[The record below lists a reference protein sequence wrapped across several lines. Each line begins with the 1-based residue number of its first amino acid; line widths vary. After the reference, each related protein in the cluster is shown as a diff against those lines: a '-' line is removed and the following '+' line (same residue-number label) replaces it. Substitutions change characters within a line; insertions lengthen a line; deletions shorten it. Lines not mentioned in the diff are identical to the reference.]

1 MTPLASTPQCWF
13 KCPRTTRYSGI
24 VSPVWIQTVLITFLT
39 VRHSDRPVHC
49 TVVAPHGVSNG
60 SCGVQ
65 GCRES
70 AELEHVQF
78 LPVCCLPDDRRGP
91 RNRTDNGRDC
101 RNQLEYYGQF
111 AACGKHIGNECL
123 LWHGTRRVCNLGD
136 PGNTALC
143 ANPGC
148 ALCSIIYGSF
158 DVSKVA
164 TNTNWA
170 RFGAG
175 IYTSTVSSKWVHK
188 RDRTG
193 VSGLTNLL

>member
-1 MTPLASTPQCWF
+1 MTLSASTPRYWF

-24 VSPVWIQTVLITFLT
+24 VSSVLIQTVLITFLI
-39 VRHSDRPVHC
+39 VRHSDRPVHR
-49 TVVAPHGVSNG
+49 TVVAPHGVSSG

-65 GCRES
+65 SYRKS

-78 LPVCCLPDDRRGP
+78 ISVCCLPNNRQGP
-91 RNRTDNGRDC
+91 RNRTDNGRDYS
-101 RNQLEYYGQF
+101 NQLEYYGQF
-111 AACGKHIGNECL
+111 AARGKHIGNECL

-148 ALCSIIYGSF
+148 ALCSIICGSF

-175 IYTSTVSSKWVHK
+175 IYTSSVSSK
-188 RDRTG
+188 
-193 VSGLTNLL
+193 